1 MFSLSALQERRLQAY
16 IELSRFDKPVGA
28 WLVLFPAL
36 WGLTLAHQGMPPLPD
51 ILLFTVGAFLIRGAG
66 CTINDLLDRNL
77 DPYVERTKNRPLAR
91 GALTI
96 GEGIAYFIGQLTA
109 ASILLFFMPVEV
121 FYLALGAVA
130 LMFFYPLLKRVTYWP
145 QLFLGLCMNYSM
157 LMAYAYVTKGLD
169 FSSDVL
175 VLYVGSVFWTLAYD
189 TIYAHQD
196 RKDDIKVGIKSSALS
211 IFGESKFFLAL
222 CYSLFLAAL
231 AFSIVQRKDLSLLH
245 LGFLTGLLTF
255 PAILLFYQLVLT
267 DFHTPKKCLQ
277 AFKLN
282 QGVGLVVLVVLLIVF
297 RGA

>member
-1 MFSLSALQERRLQAY
+1 M
-16 IELSRFDKPVGA
+16 
-28 WLVLFPAL
+28 
-36 WGLTLAHQGMPPLPD
+36 
-51 ILLFTVGAFLIRGAG
+51 
-66 CTINDLLDRNL
+66 
-77 DPYVERTKNRPLAR
+77 
-91 GALTI
+91 TI

-211 IFGESKFFLAL
+211 IFGGSKLFLGI

-231 AFSIVQRKDLSLLH
+231 GFSIVQKKVHTLH
-245 LGFLTGLLTF
+245 
-255 PAILLFYQLVLT
+255 IKVHLV
-267 DFHTPKKCLQ
+267 
-277 AFKLN
+277 
-282 QGVGLVVLVVLLIVF
+282 
-297 RGA
+297 